1 MPCPMALQDL
11 FPIVV
16 DKEFRAIW
24 LQVYR
29 LGKVSYNSIST
40 LSYYL
45 DLFIP
50 NFTFLLS
57 LTDYLPL
64 VTNSFSH
71 PLS

>member
-11 FPIVV
+11 FPIMV